1 MSRSHSN
8 SNHAVTPS
16 PVAPVSTTP
25 VATPIPSDVIAQCIA
40 LLEQVDALIGPVT
53 PLSADAIHRSLKRRK
68 GAAQV
73 VTDLVALCHQHGVTS
88 VGRVSVE
95 QMSSSMSRA
104 TALETIGVQLAAT
117 HKMLDDATFSAWSN
131 AWQNATTLYTILQ
144 RLALNDPTLALGLK
158 PVQAFF
164 KTKRTKGAKRATSD
178 EEMAEKEPKDAVK
191 PASTDGGVATAT
203 KGGAAPAPA

>member
-1 MSRSHSN
+1 MSRSQSS

-16 PVAPVSTTP
+16 PVASAPP
-25 VATPIPSDVIAQCIA
+25 VATPIPSEVVAQCEA
-40 LLEQVDALIGPVT
+40 LLEQVAALIGPVT
-53 PLSADAIHRSLKRRK
+53 SLSADAIHRSLKRRK

-95 QMSSSMSRA
+95 QMSGSMSRA
-104 TALETIGVQLAAT
+104 TALETIGVKLAAT

-131 AWQNATTLYTILQ
+131 TWQNATALYTILQ
-144 RLALNDPTLALGLK
+144 RLALIDPTLALGLK

-164 KTKRTKGAKRATSD
+164 QTKRTKGALRATSEQETAD
-178 EEMAEKEPKDAVK
+178 TGSKDAAK
-191 PASTDGGVATAT
+191 PTGT
-203 KGGAAPAPA
+203 GAAAAPPHT